1 MRIPD
6 FVSWIIVGGLAF
18 VIAAMM
24 ALMVISLSKSPT
36 LGQSDPT
43 PRKIVE
49 IDGITVWYVMPN
61 EWPHNHVYFT
71 TPGGHISVD

>member
-6 FVSWIIVGGLAF
+6 SVSWLIVGGVLLVF
-18 VIAAMM
+18 VAMM
-24 ALMVISLSKSPT
+24 VILLSKPSK